1 MRAARG
7 HHPARC
13 TARAH
18 RIARRRRVVA
28 RRADASDRETAA
40 APSAAQLVNDAKSAL
55 DILTAAASLPLPTD
69 ASLAPHESQLHHRR
83 KRKKTCSRALQR
95 LAKMLVGTRRED
107 ARREATS
114 ATQFA
119 RLVAGALWIDDD
131 DETRNDPEAGV
142 LFTETARALGS
153 LAPFEMEEAA
163 RVNFYATAA
172 AATLPPRCATVV
184 AWALARCGSAVP
196 SEVDVAMRGVPFRF
210 QPYLTAGLI
219 DLETLKREV
228 PFKREQLTTR
238 DGRRVD
244 ERRETCWMGE
254 EHVGSYAYSG
264 KIMQPV
270 PMCPAVARVRDALEE
285 KTGERFDCC
294 LINLYPSETAACAYH
309 TDPFMGIGYATDS
322 IIVSVGETRRFSFR
336 PLGSTDAESHW
347 IRTLDGDAIWM
358 FANCQDDFEHCVMT
372 AEGDGNDAPRASIVF
387 KRSLKRKSAAEA
399 RAKKKKKK
407 PPPSSSGGGGGGR
420 KQPAKRR

>member
-55 DILTAAASLPLPTD
+55 DILTAADSLPLPTD

-131 DETRNDPEAGV
+131 DETRND
-142 LFTETARALGS
+142 
-153 LAPFEMEEAA
+153 
-163 RVNFYATAA
+163 
-172 AATLPPRCATVV
+172 
-184 AWALARCGSAVP
+184 
-196 SEVDVAMRGVPFRF
+196 RG
-210 QPYLTAGLI
+210 G
-219 DLETLKREV
+219 
-228 PFKREQLTTR
+228 
-238 DGRRVD
+238 
-244 ERRETCWMGE
+244 W
-254 EHVGSYAYSG
+254 
-264 KIMQPV
+264 
-270 PMCPAVARVRDALEE
+270 
-285 KTGERFDCC
+285 
-294 LINLYPSETAACAYH
+294 
-309 TDPFMGIGYATDS
+309 
-322 IIVSVGETRRFSFR
+322 
-336 PLGSTDAESHW
+336 
-347 IRTLDGDAIWM
+347 
-358 FANCQDDFEHCVMT
+358 
-372 AEGDGNDAPRASIVF
+372 
-387 KRSLKRKSAAEA
+387 
-399 RAKKKKKK
+399 
-407 PPPSSSGGGGGGR
+407 
-420 KQPAKRR
+420 